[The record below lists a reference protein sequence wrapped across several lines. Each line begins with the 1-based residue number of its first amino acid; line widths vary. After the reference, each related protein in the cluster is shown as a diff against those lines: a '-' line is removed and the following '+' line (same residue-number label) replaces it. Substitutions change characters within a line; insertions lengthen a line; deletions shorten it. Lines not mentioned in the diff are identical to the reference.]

1 MQLLTNHLGYERFNV
16 KHALLQTNSES
27 LTGTAELVCNQT
39 NTTIM
44 QLPLHAYGNIAQWH
58 TGNIYLI
65 DFSACQQIGEFRI
78 RYANSESTVFTIAE
92 GVLMQ
97 QTFSDVLHYF
107 KSQRCGGIYD
117 RADQQAVLLGS
128 DLTVDVHGGWYDAS
142 GDVSKYLSHLSFSNY
157 LNPQQTPMIVWNML
171 KAYDELDQQAD
182 VADFTRV
189 RLLEEATFGADF
201 LLRMQDPQGYFYMT
215 VFDKWSK
222 SPQQREICA
231 YATQEG
237 IKSDDYQAGFRQGGG
252 VTIAA
257 LASISRIAQL
267 ESSKR
272 LGAFSEI
279 DTECYLQAAE
289 MGYWHLKQHN
299 TSYLN
304 DGVENIIDEYCAL
317 LAAVELFH
325 STNQE
330 RYLTEM
336 REWAE
341 RLAKRQMSDGM
352 INHFWSATDNGERP
366 YFHAAEAGLPAIA
379 LMQYLSA
386 ETDSDFK
393 KPIEQVLCNALSF
406 ELAIT
411 KEVTNPFN
419 YPRQYTKAV
428 DGEKKT
434 AFFVAHNNESG
445 YWWQGE
451 NARLASLATMAF
463 MAQDYVQDPQLQQE
477 LMHYGQHALNW
488 IVGLNPYDMCMLDGH
503 GHNNPDYLP
512 HLGFSNAKG
521 GVCNGI
527 TSGFDNE
534 EDIAFN
540 PEGQKDDMLQN
551 WRWGEQWI
559 PHGGWYL
566 LAITMQFKE
575 RHHG

>member
-16 KHALLQTNSES
+16 KHALLQTNSQT

-44 QLPLHAYGNIAQWH
+44 QLPLHAYDNIAQWH

-65 DFSACQQIGEFRI
+65 DFSSCQQLGEFRI

-107 KSQRCGGIYD
+107 KSQRCSGIFD
-117 RADQQAVLLGS
+117 QADKNAVVLNS
-128 DLTVDVHGGWYDAS
+128 DQTVDVHGGWYDAS
-142 GDVSKYLSHLSFSNY
+142 GDVSKYLSHLSFSNF

-171 KAYDELDQQAD
+171 KAYEELDQQND
-182 VADFTRV
+182 IADFTRV

-201 LLRMQDPQGYFYMT
+201 LLRMQHAQGYFYMT

-222 SPQQREICA
+222 SPQQRDICA
-231 YATQEG
+231 YSTQEG
-237 IKSDDYQAGFRQGGG
+237 VKSDDYQAGFRQGGG

-257 LASISRIAQL
+257 LAALSRIAQL
-267 ESSKR
+267 ESSTR
-272 LGAFSEI
+272 LGAFTGI
-279 DTECYLQAAE
+279 DTEHYLQAAE
-289 MGYWHLKQHN
+289 LGYWHLKQHN
-299 TSYLN
+299 TEYLN
-304 DGVENIIDEYCAL
+304 DSTENIIDEYCAL
-317 LAAVELFH
+317 LAAVELFR
-325 STNQE
+325 STHQD
-330 RYLTEM
+330 RYLVEM
-336 REWAE
+336 REWAT
-341 RLAKRQMSDGM
+341 RLAKRQMSDEN
-352 INHFWSATDNGERP
+352 IEYFWSATENGERP

-386 ETDSDFK
+386 ETDPNFK
-393 KPIEQVLCNALSF
+393 KPIEQVLCNALNF

-411 KEVTNPFN
+411 TEVTNPFH

-463 MAQDYVQDPQLQQE
+463 MAQNYVQDSTLRQ
-477 LMHYGQHALNW
+477 
-488 IVGLNPYDMCMLDGH
+488 GL
-503 GHNNPDYLP
+503 
-512 HLGFSNAKG
+512 
-521 GVCNGI
+521 
-527 TSGFDNE
+527 
-534 EDIAFN
+534 
-540 PEGQKDDMLQN
+540 
-551 WRWGEQWI
+551 
-559 PHGGWYL
+559 
-566 LAITMQFKE
+566 MQFGETDFKTN
-575 RHHG
+575 RY